1 MHKYECFCYTA
12 NISTCVHFAAFE
24 LSSLL
29 LHISPSDIDEC
40 AAESPCHSNGM
51 CTNTPGSYT
60 CACNDGY
67 TGDGTTCTGM
77 NISVIQLTFQLLFV
91 LQLLNSLVYHSTFL
105 HQILMNVLRSLLV
118 IRMAC
123 VQTHLG
129 PTPVPAMTG
138 TLEMEELA
146 QV

>member
-1 MHKYECFCYTA
+1 MHRYEYFCYKLKFQLLFILQLL
-12 NISTCVHFAAFE
+12 NSVVYH
-24 LSSLL
+24 SMDVSL
-29 LHISPSDIDEC
+29 SDIDEC

-77 NISVIQLTFQLLFV
+77 ISVIQLTFQLLFI
-91 LQLLNSLVYHSTFL
+91 LQLLNSVVYYSTFL
-105 HQILMNVLRSLLV
+105 FQILMNVLWSLLV

-129 PTPVPAMTG
+129 PSHVAVMMG
-138 TLEMEELA
+138 TLEMGQLA